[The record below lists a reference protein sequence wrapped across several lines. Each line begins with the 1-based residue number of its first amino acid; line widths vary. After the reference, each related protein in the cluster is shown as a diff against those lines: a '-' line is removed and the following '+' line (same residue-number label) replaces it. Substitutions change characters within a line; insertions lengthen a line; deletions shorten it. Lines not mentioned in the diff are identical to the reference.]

1 MVRLLE
7 IYPEPGDRKV
17 TVRIDDEQRDE
28 ARVVIER
35 EGEAPIETAEPLRR
49 AAA

>member
-1 MVRLLE
+1 MKLLE
-7 IYPEPGDRKV
+7 LYPEPGDRKM
-17 TVRIDDEQRDE
+17 TVRIDDEQLDK

-35 EGEAPIETAEPLRR
+35 DGEAPIETVEAMRG

>member
-17 TVRIDDEQRDE
+17 TIQVDDSQLDNAHVR
-28 ARVVIER
+28 IER
-35 EGEAPIETAEPLRR
+35 EGETTIEQVEPMRK